1 VTRRARIGFH
11 GIPIRDELTPVKDFD
26 AAGSDESR
34 P

>member
-11 GIPIRDELTPVKDFD
+11 GIPIRDEMTLVKDLD